1 MAVYKNET
9 QTKQFPLVE
18 RNSNHYQEIASSALS
33 NSINHLNNAYSQKL
47 SGAEGAVEFRDEGVY
62 TYDNKGRR
70 YLDCLGG
77 YGIFNVGHRHPR
89 VIEAVKMQL
98 DQVCLH
104 SQELINPWSAHL
116 ASQLAAITPGDLQ
129 YSFFCNSGSEAVEG
143 AIKLA
148 RLYTGKT
155 EIISTKNAYH
165 GVSMGALSATGRDV
179 FRKPFA
185 PLLNG
190 FSHVEFGNIEAMEAA
205 INENTAAVI
214 LEPIQGEGGINV
226 PSEGYLRKVRQ
237 LTEKHGILLILDE
250 VQTGMGRTGRMFACE
265 HESVVPDILCLA
277 KALGGGVMPIG
288 CFMASAKIW
297 KVLEPNPTIH
307 NSTFGGNPLACSAA
321 SACIEVLLDEHLP
334 ARAALM
340 GNYFM
345 RKLNELK
352 ERYPER
358 IFDVRGKGLLIG
370 LEFTSKD
377 LREAV
382 QVELFHR
389 GVIVASTL
397 NSNCTFRIEPPLIIT
412 ESQIN
417 FMIDALESVLIDIGS
432 GRLAEM
438 QALAE
443 EQELIKQDVVAIEP
457 MTVAEVL
464 TVSIAPQAI
473 TDSDSNLVSD
483 MVIDEFSVA
492 KARQRRRVRA
502 AAKVGS
508 SKVAASRKVGE
519 VRLVPVRESRAKSN
533 SKSNLETTKKK
544 VAKPNKAGKKKA
556 AGKKDKPQS
565 KASYRAKTRN

>member
-1 MAVYKNET
+1 
-9 QTKQFPLVE
+9 
-18 RNSNHYQEIASSALS
+18 
-33 NSINHLNNAYSQKL
+33 
-47 SGAEGAVEFRDEGVY
+47 
-62 TYDNKGRR
+62 
-70 YLDCLGG
+70 
-77 YGIFNVGHRHPR
+77 
-89 VIEAVKMQL
+89 
-98 DQVCLH
+98 
-104 SQELINPWSAHL
+104 
-116 ASQLAAITPGDLQ
+116 
-129 YSFFCNSGSEAVEG
+129 VEG

-443 EQELIKQDVVAIEP
+443 EQELIKQDVIAIEP
-457 MTVAEVL
+457 LTVAEVV
-464 TVSIAPQAI
+464 TVSIAPQTI

-502 AAKVGS
+502 AAKAGG
-508 SKVAASRKVGE
+508 SKVAGPRKVGE
-519 VRLVPVRESRAKSN
+519 GRLVPVRESRAKSS

-544 VAKPNKAGKKKA
+544 VAKPNKAGKKKT
-556 AGKKDKPQS
+556 AGKKDKPKS

>member
-1 MAVYKNET
+1 MLLALLAVSRIFAAATKCKIMAVYKKDA
-9 QTKQFPLVE
+9 QTKRFPLVE
-18 RNSNHYQEIASSALS
+18 RRANHYEDIASRALS

-89 VIEAVKMQL
+89 VVNAVKMQL

-190 FSHVEFGNIEAMEAA
+190 FSHVEFGNVEAMEAA
-205 INENTAAVI
+205 ITDETAAVI

-226 PSEGYLRKVRQ
+226 PSDGYLQKVRQ
-237 LTEKHGILLILDE
+237 LTEKYGILLILDE

-265 HESVVPDILCLA
+265 HEGVVPDILCLA

-288 CFMASAKIW
+288 CFMSTAKIW

-321 SACIEVLLDEHLP
+321 SATIEVLLDEHLP

-352 ERYPER
+352 ERYPHHV
-358 IFDVRGKGLLIG
+358 FDVRGKGLLIG

-397 NSNCTFRIEPPLIIT
+397 NSNRTFRIEPPLIIT

-417 FMIDALESVLIDIGS
+417 FMIDALESVLVDIDS
-432 GRLAEM
+432 GRLDQINAEKEAL
-438 QALAE
+438 ALAE
-443 EQELIKQDVVAIEP
+443 EATISLLAVEMEVEVVETAAPVSQLISEHA
-457 MTVAEVL
+457 AEFVDGGVKL
-464 TVSIAPQAI
+464 S
-473 TDSDSNLVSD
+473 
-483 MVIDEFSVA
+483 
-492 KARQRRRVRA
+492 RRRRQVKPVAVR
-502 AAKVGS
+502 
-508 SKVAASRKVGE
+508 RTGE
-519 VRLVPVRESRAKSN
+519 KPKLVPVRSAAAGKDSTAKS
-533 SKSNLETTKKK
+533 
-544 VAKPNKAGKKKA
+544 KPNKASKKA
-556 AGKKDKPQS
+556 AGKKDKSKS
-565 KASYRAKTRN
+565 KAAYRAKARD

>member
-1 MAVYKNET
+1 MAVYKKEN
-9 QTKQFPLVE
+9 QVKRFPLAKV
-18 RNSNHYQEIASSALS
+18 NTDQADHYEDIASRALS

-77 YGIFNVGHRHPR
+77 YGIFNVGHRHPK
-89 VIEAVKMQL
+89 VINAVKMQL

-205 INENTAAVI
+205 ITDQTAAVI

-226 PSEGYLRKVRQ
+226 PFEGYLRKVRQ
-237 LTEKHGILLILDE
+237 LTEKYGILLILDE

-288 CFMASAKIW
+288 AFMSTAKIW

-321 SACIEVLLDEHLP
+321 SACIEVLLEEHLP

-352 ERYPER
+352 EKYPEH
-358 IFDVRGKGLLIG
+358 IFDVRGRGLLIG
-370 LEFTSKD
+370 LEFTSQD
-377 LREAV
+377 LREAI

-397 NSNCTFRIEPPLIIT
+397 NSNRTFRIEPPLIIT

-417 FMIDALESVLIDIGS
+417 FMIDALESVLIDINS
-432 GRLAEM
+432 GRLAE
-438 QALAE
+438 L
-443 EQELIKQDVVAIEP
+443 QEMADSAAVTMSVPAP
-457 MTVAEVL
+457 DAPGAEVTPL
-464 TVSIAPQAI
+464 TKIRHRRRPTLIS
-473 TDSDSNLVSD
+473 
-483 MVIDEFSVA
+483 
-492 KARQRRRVRA
+492 KARKLRND
-502 AAKVGS
+502 KVITPTLTP
-508 SKVAASRKVGE
+508 
-519 VRLVPVRESRAKSN
+519 VRLSESGK
-533 SKSNLETTKKK
+533 KKKK
-544 VAKPNKAGKKKA
+544 VAKPNKAGVKKA
-556 AGKKDKPQS
+556 AGKKDKPKS
-565 KASYRAKTRN
+565 KASYRAKTRS

>member
-1 MAVYKNET
+1 MAVYKKEN
-9 QTKQFPLVE
+9 QVKRFPLAPV
-18 RNSNHYQEIASSALS
+18 STDQASHYEDIASRALS

-89 VIEAVKMQL
+89 VIEAVKKQL

-205 INENTAAVI
+205 ITEKTAAVI

-226 PSEGYLRKVRQ
+226 PFEGYLRKVRQ
-237 LTEKHGILLILDE
+237 LTEKYGILLILDE

-288 CFMASAKIW
+288 AFMSTAKIW

-352 ERYPER
+352 EKYPEH
-358 IFDVRGKGLLIG
+358 IFDVRGRGLLIG
-370 LEFTSKD
+370 LEFTSQE
-377 LREAV
+377 LRESI
-382 QVELFHR
+382 QIELFHR

-397 NSNCTFRIEPPLIIT
+397 NSNRTFRIEPPLIIT

-417 FMIDALESVLIDIGS
+417 FMIEALESVLIDIS
-432 GRLAEM
+432 CGRLAELHE
-438 QALAE
+438 LAE
-443 EQELIKQDVVAIEP
+443 SAASVAGEQPALTLTFAPLAVVAHLDTASEESP
-457 MTVAEVL
+457 
-464 TVSIAPQAI
+464 
-473 TDSDSNLVSD
+473 
-483 MVIDEFSVA
+483 A
-492 KARQRRRVRA
+492 KIRHRRRPTFINKVR
-502 AAKVGS
+502 
-508 SKVAASRKVGE
+508 RKVGE
-519 VRLVPVRESRAKSN
+519 TPSLVPVRLSESG
-533 SKSNLETTKKK
+533 KKK
-544 VAKPNKAGKKKA
+544 KKLAKPNKAGSKKV
-556 AGKKDKPQS
+556 AGKKDKPKS
-565 KASYRAKTRN
+565 KASYRAKTRD

>member
-1 MAVYKNET
+1 MAVYKKDV
-9 QTKQFPLVE
+9 QTKRFPLVE
-18 RNSNHYQEIASSALS
+18 RNANHYQEIASTALS

-226 PSEGYLRKVRQ
+226 PSEGYLRKVRL
-237 LTEKHGILLILDE
+237 LTEKYGILLILDE

-358 IFDVRGKGLLIG
+358 IHDVRGKGLLIG

-417 FMIDALESVLIDIGS
+417 FMIDALESVLVDIGS
-432 GRLAEM
+432 GRLEEM

-443 EQELIKQDVVAIEP
+443 QKELAGDSVIEV
-457 MTVAEVL
+457 TELVS
-464 TVSIAPQAI
+464 VSIVPAQV
-473 TDSDSNLVSD
+473 TEL
-483 MVIDEFSVA
+483 VIDEISAA
-492 KARQRRRVRA
+492 KARLRRRVRA
-502 AAKVGS
+502 SAKNTSGS
-508 SKVAASRKVGE
+508 KAVSVRKPGE
-519 VRLVPVRESRAKSN
+519 ARLVPVRESRAKTS
-533 SKSNLETTKKK
+533 SKATLKSNLESSKKK
-544 VAKPNKAGKKKA
+544 AAKPNKAGKKKS
-556 AGKKDKPQS
+556 AGMRDKS
-565 KASYRAKTRN
+565 KAKAAYRAKAKN